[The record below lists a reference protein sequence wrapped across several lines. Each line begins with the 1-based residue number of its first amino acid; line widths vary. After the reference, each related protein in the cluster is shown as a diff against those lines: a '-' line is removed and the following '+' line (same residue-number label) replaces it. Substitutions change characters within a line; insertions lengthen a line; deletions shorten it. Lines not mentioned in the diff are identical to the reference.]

1 MQPGKDSQGVADL
14 IGRFG
19 HDAKVEGD
27 GSLVGGEFHGL
38 NPATHH
44 MQRQQDGRFPVTL
57 SLPMGKAYHFRTI
70 YAFPW
75 PSGSFG

>member
-1 MQPGKDSQGVADL
+1 LARAIVQPGKDSQGVADL

-57 SLPMGKAYHFRTI
+57 SLPIQWTTPLAG
-70 YAFPW
+70 PVC
-75 PSGSFG
+75 